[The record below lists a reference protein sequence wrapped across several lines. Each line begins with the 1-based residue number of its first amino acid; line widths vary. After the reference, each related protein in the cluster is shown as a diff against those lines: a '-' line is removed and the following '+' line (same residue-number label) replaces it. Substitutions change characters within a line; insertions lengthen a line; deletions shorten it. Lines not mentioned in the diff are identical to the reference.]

1 VDLWQLSGT
10 SISFGV
16 PAESDEKRSAPSTDS
31 LDAYALER
39 WEVCIDGLGRILLQ
53 IYGFLDCSAL
63 HGFFRDWS
71 DAR

>member
-1 VDLWQLSGT
+1 MDLWQLSGT

-16 PAESDEKRSAPSTDS
+16 PAESDEKRPAPSTES

-39 WEVCIDGLGRILLQ
+39 WEVWMDGSRRIFLQ
-53 IYGFLDCSAL
+53 IDGFLDCSAL
-63 HGFFRDWS
+63 HGFFRDRS